1 MHESHAPGLVLRL
14 SLPTAG
20 DFAGVAPE
28 AAVKI
33 AELLGHTG
41 ADARAAGET
50 IEALVADITPA
61 VSASGGAAAGDITF
75 EFHQSHG
82 ELRIEAH
89 CAGRSSQARHPLPT

>member
-1 MHESHAPGLVLRL
+1 MHESHAPDLVLRL
-14 SLPTAG
+14 SLPTTG
-20 DFAGVAPE
+20 DFAGIAPA

-33 AELLGHTG
+33 AELLGHTV

-50 IEALVADITPA
+50 VEALVVDVTPPSGPDAD
-61 VSASGGAAAGDITF
+61 DITF
-75 EFHQSHG
+75 EFRQSHG

>member
-1 MHESHAPGLVLRL
+1 MHESHAPDLVMRL
-14 SLPTAG
+14 SLPAAG
-20 DFAGVAPE
+20 EFAGIAPE

-33 AELLGHTG
+33 AEQLGQSG
-41 ADARAAGET
+41 ADARAAGDA
-50 IEALVADITPA
+50 IAALVADVTAA
-61 VSASGGAAAGDITF
+61 VGSSAGADITF

>member
-1 MHESHAPGLVLRL
+1 MHESHAPDLMLRL

-20 DFAGVAPE
+20 DFAGIAPE

-50 IEALVADITPA
+50 IEALVADVAPP
-61 VSASGGAAAGDITF
+61 SGPDGGDITF

>member
-1 MHESHAPGLVLRL
+1 MHESHVPDLVLRL

-50 IEALVADITPA
+50 IEALAADVAPPSDPD
-61 VSASGGAAAGDITF
+61 AGDITF